1 MSAMSDA
8 VTRLNAALEGHY
20 VIERELGEGGM
31 AHVYLADDIKHE
43 RKVALKVLKSELAA
57 VVGAERFLAEIKTTA
72 NLQHPHILQLY
83 DSGEADGFLYFVMP
97 FVEGETLREKIDRD
111 KQLPLEEA
119 VALTRAVA
127 GALQAAHEQGV
138 VHRDIKPANILLS
151 HGEPLVADFG
161 IALAVQ
167 QAGGG
172 RLTETGMSLGTPY
185 YMSPEQATA
194 DRDPDA
200 RSDIYSLGCVLYEM
214 LTGEPPFTGHTAQA
228 VLGKILTGSPASPT
242 EIRPAIPAHVESVA
256 LKALERLP
264 ADRFSSAAALA
275 DALGNPAFRHGTA
288 DEAATPSAEAIAE
301 VAGLRRRTRVLAG
314 ATVLLAGGLALS
326 LLPRGD
332 PPAAEGVYEFLVRG
346 DSTHEVVAGNA
357 GVLALSPDG
366 RTLAYLGRDQGVT
379 RIYTRLLAERQ
390 AQPIPGTEAAR
401 DVIFSYDGTRLAFST
416 TSNELR
422 TVRLVG
428 GSPTSLGTLTGGLAG
443 AYWGPDDRIVY
454 GVSGAEG
461 LMRVSVSD
469 GASDELVSCHACSVV
484 M

>member
-1 MSAMSDA
+1 MSDT

-20 VIERELGEGGM
+20 AIERELGEGGM
-31 AHVYLADDIKHE
+31 ATVYLADDIKHE

-97 FVEGETLREKIDRD
+97 FVEGETLRERIDRE
-111 KQLPLEEA
+111 KQLPVEEA

-151 HGEPLVADFG
+151 HGEPLVVDFG

-200 RSDIYSLGCVLYEM
+200 RSDIYSQGCVLYEM

-242 EIRPAIPAHVESVA
+242 EIRQAIPAHVESVA

-264 ADRFSSAAALA
+264 ADRFSSAASLA
-275 DALGNPAFRHGTA
+275 DALGNPAFRHGPA
-288 DEAATPSAEAIAE
+288 DEAATPNAEAVAE
-301 VAGLRRRTRVLAG
+301 VAGLRRRTRVLARATMLLGG

-326 LLPRGD
+326 LLPLGD
-332 PPAAEGVYEFLVRG
+332 GPAGSGVVEFVVRG
-346 DSTHEVVAGNA
+346 DSTHEIVAGVA
-357 GVLALSPDG
+357 GALALSPDG
-366 RTLAYLGRDQGVT
+366 RTLAYIGRNQGGDA
-379 RIYTRLLAERQ
+379 RLHA
-390 AQPIPGTEAAR
+390 AAR
-401 DVIFSYDGTRLAFST
+401 RA
-416 TSNELR
+416 
-422 TVRLVG
+422 
-428 GSPTSLGTLTGGLAG
+428 
-443 AYWGPDDRIVY
+443 
-454 GVSGAEG
+454 
-461 LMRVSVSD
+461 
-469 GASDELVSCHACSVV
+469 
-484 M
+484 